1 MIIIIMCLYVGNAN
15 AQIRLGFLYQH
26 GNGVEKNELEAVRLY
41 RLAAKSGDLG
51 QWLWYDNN
59 SHGDDDDYDDDSID
73 RYIDW
78 YDDVTVSKSFIAISF
93 HMFTTSPIYPSLPH
107 ALI

>member
-1 MIIIIMCLYVGNAN
+1 MIIMIIIIIMYLYVGNAN

-51 QWLWYDNN
+51 Q
-59 SHGDDDDYDDDSID
+59 
-73 RYIDW
+73 
-78 YDDVTVSKSFIAISF
+78 
-93 HMFTTSPIYPSLPH
+93 
-107 ALI
+107 